1 MMSVILDVDIVTEV
15 DTSIQQCSVDTIT
28 INSIGGYRRA
38 KCTCFDQNGE
48 TVQRRQKWFFPNGDV
63 VKNVKQYDSPY
74 SVHRKYVSTL
84 IIPWSTNS
92 SYYGIYTCGIE
103 KGVYSIVNTVE
114 VRFIENIEPGIYL
127 YTDMRIH
134 YYATQISTYISAE
147 DCE

>member
-1 MMSVILDVDIVTEV
+1 M
-15 DTSIQQCSVDTIT
+15 DTDEPNVLASIRMEKQYKGD
-28 INSIGGYRRA
+28 R
-38 KCTCFDQNGE
+38 NG
-48 TVQRRQKWFFPNGDV
+48 FFPNGDV

-103 KGVYSIVNTVE
+103 KGVFSIVNTVE